1 MKTKSANQKLRNWV
15 LSGKAI
21 TPLQA
26 LDKFGI
32 FRLSAR
38 ILELRNEGW
47 IIDTKMIERNGKKFA
62 QYKLCNLAQAA

>member
-1 MKTKSANQKLRNWV
+1 MKTKSANQKLRKWV
-15 LSGKAI
+15 LSGKPI

-26 LDKFGI
+26 LERFGI

-47 IIDTKMIERNGKKFA
+47 NIDTKMIEKNGKKFA
-62 QYKLCNLAQAA
+62 QYKLSDMQYAA

>member
-1 MKTKSANQKLRNWV
+1 MKTKSAKQKLRNWI

-21 TPLQA
+21 TPIQA

-47 IIDTKMIERNGKKFA
+47 NIDTKMIEKNGKKFA
-62 QYKLCNLAQAA
+62 QYKLSDMQYAA